1 MPQQPGQSMREVID
15 RSPVSWFQKRTVL
28 LCFLLGLADG
38 FDALAIGYLLPAMAA
53 EWAVPASTFGPA
65 ITIGLIGMVVGTTVI
80 APLADRIGRRTVL
93 LGSTL
98 LYGSATAVIPLVS
111 TVGELAAVRIVAGIG
126 LGAVVPNLVA
136 LSAEYMPARARGK
149 AVLVVLCGITIG
161 GFLCGIVAGAAVP
174 TLGWRSVFLIGA
186 VLPVVLVL
194 VCWRLLPDSLGMLV
208 RRGRHDRARALLGR
222 ISPEAATVRL
232 DDPAAGPAPARTT
245 RIPVRALFTGG
256 LAPATTLLW
265 ITWFATYVIVYFLY
279 SWLPTLLGQVGVDPG
294 VAILA
299 MSLCLLANTVG
310 GLTQGVIIDRRRDYA
325 SLTVGLPVAVVVIL
339 AVPAVFDQPVLL
351 TVLIC
356 LIGFFAV
363 GVNQALST
371 ITAEI
376 YPLDIRATGVGWSFG
391 AGRIG
396 SLIAPLAGGALMAA
410 GVAGGVIFQLI
421 AVPAAIGAVS
431 LALLVVRVHR
441 ARRATAP
448 AAAGSTAATSS

>member
-1 MPQQPGQSMREVID
+1 MQC
-15 RSPVSWFQKRTVL
+15 RSS
-28 LCFLLGLADG
+28 
-38 FDALAIGYLLPAMAA
+38 
-53 EWAVPASTFGPA
+53 
-65 ITIGLIGMVVGTTVI
+65 
-80 APLADRIGRRTVL
+80 
-93 LGSTL
+93 
-98 LYGSATAVIPLVS
+98 
-111 TVGELAAVRIVAGIG
+111 
-126 LGAVVPNLVA
+126 
-136 LSAEYMPARARGK
+136 
-149 AVLVVLCGITIG
+149 
-161 GFLCGIVAGAAVP
+161 
-174 TLGWRSVFLIGA
+174 
-186 VLPVVLVL
+186 
-194 VCWRLLPDSLGMLV
+194 PDSRCV
-208 RRGRHDRARALLGR
+208 RSSTGVPFPGSRDGPSCCVNDRRLPLRHRGRCG
-222 ISPEAATVRL
+222 
-232 DDPAAGPAPARTT
+232 GPD
-245 RIPVRALFTGG
+245 
-256 LAPATTLLW
+256 TTLLW
-265 ITWFATYVIVYFLY
+265 ITWSAAYVIVYFLY

-410 GVAGGVIFQLI
+410 DVAGGVIFQLF